1 VGKVNFNIKVK
12 VKYEIAGNVKF
23 FTVGKVNYEIERNA
37 KYQIAEKI
45 KYHLVG
51 NLDQITGDVK

>member
-37 KYQIAEKI
+37 KYQIAGKI
-45 KYHLVG
+45 K
-51 NLDQITGDVK
+51 